1 MTRATMPRSRRL
13 QVIGLLLGA
22 LVLRALVPAG
32 YMLGG
37 DVQGGLTLTMCH
49 AAGIPPS
56 TLPAEPAAPGEG
68 PRTLDVCS
76 FALSASAAPPPA
88 AAVVPDVLAIGSPAT
103 VRGSVAAPRLPSIL
117 RAQSP
122 RGPPVDA

>member
-1 MTRATMPRSRRL
+1 MIPAALPRSRRP
-13 QVIGLLLGA
+13 QAIGLLLAA

-37 DVQGGLTLTMCH
+37 DTQAGLTLTMCH
-49 AAGIPPS
+49 AAGIPPGA
-56 TLPAEPAAPGEG
+56 LPAEPAAPGEDQ
-68 PRTLDVCS
+68 RTLDACP

-88 AAVVPDVLAIGSPAT
+88 AAGLPDVLAIGSPAAL
-103 VRGSVAAPRLPSIL
+103 REPVAALHLPSIL

-122 RGPPVDA
+122 RAPPVEG

>member
-1 MTRATMPRSRRL
+1 MIPAALPRSRRL
-13 QVIGLLLGA
+13 QVVGLLLAA

-37 DVQGGLTLTMCH
+37 DTQAGLTLTMCH
-49 AAGIPPS
+49 AAGTPS
-56 TLPAEPAAPGEG
+56 GTLPAEPAAPGEDQ
-68 PRTLDVCS
+68 RTLDACP

-88 AAVVPDVLAIGSPAT
+88 AAVLPDVLAIGSPAAAHEP
-103 VRGSVAAPRLPSIL
+103 VAAPHLPSIL

-122 RGPPVDA
+122 RAPPVPG